1 MNKKDYLKPQMKVVK
16 IQHSKMLCGS
26 GSRGVQRLAVPNEE
40 GFTMPESGIIE
51 DEYEDV

>member
-26 GSRGVQRLAVPNEE
+26 ARSVQRLAVPNEE

-51 DEYEDV
+51 DGYDDV